1 MSPPNASAKEAD
13 GVAPFRPGQ
22 RPGSR
27 RVTAGT
33 ERDASAAPIQRSRFA
48 SGAASPAPNASP
60 GILPPPLARRTL
72 GPPQPGNTAP
82 APATLSGRFV
92 LRPLAVPPGP
102 VAESAWP
109 APSLRSPV
117 LTQHAP
123 GATFP
128 PLSPAR
134 SAYGSPRSSMGGE
147 SVPGTPRVLGRMSRS
162 SSLRESPLPLWG
174 ARRSVSLRPSLQEEH
189 GAPFDGSEPDGRV
202 PWSGTHRGAPGERG
216 ASMGERWDAGGADAV
231 VGRRSGPELPR
242 FAQEVGPWSSRARAI
257 AGGWGLAQ
265 SPRSGAGSSARVFQE
280 PGPVAE
286 AIEAATG
293 AVSGRGQLQEG
304 RPGVRVSGGG
314 NAVGPARVSKGARFE
329 DEGVEEASKRRSVRV
344 APDVGGGEGG
354 GGDGPVRKPRP
365 SYDPSLGGDV
375 EELDLLA
382 MEVRASQESGPG
394 VSLLVSHPAC
404 DCFTCLT
411 VSGSPTDGKARPATR
426 SLFSGPRRVPRC
438 TTTGA
443 P

>member
-1 MSPPNASAKEAD
+1 MVARKKRGGRKQGRSRLGSGSRRQSAGPGHISSEGESDVSPPNASAKEAD

-174 ARRSVSLRPSLQEEH
+174 ARRSV
-189 GAPFDGSEPDGRV
+189 
-202 PWSGTHRGAPGERG
+202 
-216 ASMGERWDAGGADAV
+216 
-231 VGRRSGPELPR
+231 
-242 FAQEVGPWSSRARAI
+242 
-257 AGGWGLAQ
+257 GLI
-265 SPRSGAGSSARVFQE
+265 F
-280 PGPVAE
+280 
-286 AIEAATG
+286 
-293 AVSGRGQLQEG
+293 
-304 RPGVRVSGGG
+304 
-314 NAVGPARVSKGARFE
+314 
-329 DEGVEEASKRRSVRV
+329 
-344 APDVGGGEGG
+344 
-354 GGDGPVRKPRP
+354 
-365 SYDPSLGGDV
+365 
-375 EELDLLA
+375 
-382 MEVRASQESGPG
+382 
-394 VSLLVSHPAC
+394 
-404 DCFTCLT
+404 
-411 VSGSPTDGKARPATR
+411 
-426 SLFSGPRRVPRC
+426 
-438 TTTGA
+438 
-443 P
+443 